1 MSNRVFIDSD
11 VILDL
16 LCKRE
21 PFYPDAAE
29 LFTLG
34 DLGTI
39 ELVTTSVVF
48 ANVFYIL
55 RKALGI
61 DKAKELLRKLRILV
75 GIVPVCE
82 KTVDL
87 AVNFKVFRLR
97 GRYAVLY
104 RPGKRHQSAPDP
116 QHQRLPRKRRRRA
129 NPETIPEN
137 DQTPV
142 TEAETVAE
150 SGTTRVYIFFIGV
163 SGH

>member
-34 DLGTI
+34 DQGTI

-87 AVNFKVFRLR
+87 ALNSKFSDFEDGMQYFTARENGIKVLLTRNTKD
-97 GRYAVLY
+97 Y
-104 RPGKRHQSAPDP
+104 REKDVVV
-116 QHQRLPRKRRRRA
+116 
-129 NPETIPEN
+129 
-137 DQTPV
+137 QTPKQYLK
-142 TEAETVAE
+142 T
-150 SGTTRVYIFFIGV
+150 IK
-163 SGH
+163 HQ

>member
-34 DLGTI
+34 DQGTI

-61 DKAKELLRKLRILV
+61 DKAKELLRTLRILV

-87 AVNFKVFRLR
+87 ALNSKFSDFEDGMQYFTARENGIKVLLTRNTKD
-97 GRYAVLY
+97 Y
-104 RPGKRHQSAPDP
+104 REKDVVV
-116 QHQRLPRKRRRRA
+116 
-129 NPETIPEN
+129 
-137 DQTPV
+137 QTPKQYLK
-142 TEAETVAE
+142 T
-150 SGTTRVYIFFIGV
+150 IK
-163 SGH
+163 HQ

>member
-34 DLGTI
+34 DQGTI

-61 DKAKELLRKLRILV
+61 DKTKELLRKLRILV

-87 AVNFKVFRLR
+87 AVNSKFSDFEDVMQYFTARENGIKVLLTRNTKD
-97 GRYAVLY
+97 Y
-104 RPGKRHQSAPDP
+104 REKDVVV
-116 QHQRLPRKRRRRA
+116 
-129 NPETIPEN
+129 
-137 DQTPV
+137 QTPKQYLK
-142 TEAETVAE
+142 T
-150 SGTTRVYIFFIGV
+150 IK
-163 SGH
+163 HQ